1 MKETACLVSL
11 GCPKNLVD
19 SEVMLGLLS
28 KEGHPLTTDPSKAE
42 ILIVNTC
49 SFIEEATKEAV
60 ETILQLSR
68 LKKEGRCRLLIV
80 SGCLP
85 QRYGKVLEKEL
96 SEVDLFVGTGAF
108 QNLPKLLSQKQK
120 RRSFV
125 PKSTFLYNERT
136 PRILSTPP
144 FIAYLKIAEGCSN
157 TCTFCT
163 VPKIRGPYRSRKI
176 RSVLEE
182 AKRLAD
188 QGVQELILIAQDTT
202 GYGRDLR
209 DGTDLEKLLRYL
221 VKVEGL
227 RWIRILYSYPRAD
240 RFTDGLLELIAQEE
254 KICSY
259 LDLPLQ
265 HVDDEILKR
274 MGRRS
279 TGAEI
284 RTLLRK
290 IRAFLPEV
298 SLRSSLIVGFPG
310 EKESQFKALLDFV
323 EEVQFDHLGAFKY
336 SCEKGTPASR
346 LPHPIPEGV
355 KEERLRALMEI
366 QKKISLKKYKKMVG
380 QRRVV
385 LVEGPQ
391 RERSILRG
399 RLQTQAPEIDG
410 SVFLTGEYPVI
421 PALQGGVKG
430 YNIKEAPYRKA
441 PPIRAESFHGKARPG
456 DWVEAR
462 ITQALPYDLVAQV
475 EKILP

>member
-1 MKETACLVSL
+1 MFVTEKEMLPSRIGKVPPVGYNGSGMKETVCLVSL

-19 SEVMLGLLS
+19 SEVILGLLS
-28 KEGHPLTTDPSKAE
+28 KEGYPLTTDPLKAE

-96 SEVDLFVGTGAF
+96 PEVDLFVGTGAF
-108 QNLPKLLSQKQK
+108 QNLPKLLFRKPK
-120 RRSFV
+120 RKSII

-157 TCTFCT
+157 ACTFCT
-163 VPKIRGPYRSRKI
+163 VPKIRGPYRSRKL
-176 RSVLEE
+176 RSILEE
-182 AKRLAD
+182 ARRLAN

-202 GYGRDLR
+202 GYGRDLG
-209 DGTDLEKLLRYL
+209 DGTDLEKLLKCL
-221 VKVEGL
+221 VGVEGL
-227 RWIRILYSYPRAD
+227 RWIRILYSYPKID
-240 RFTDGLLELIAQEE
+240 HFTDGLLGLIAQEE
-254 KICSY
+254 KICPY

-265 HVDDEILKR
+265 HVDDEVLKR

-284 RTLLRK
+284 RSLLRK

-323 EEVQFDHLGAFKY
+323 EETQFDHLGAFKY
-336 SCEKGTPASR
+336 SPEERTPASR
-346 LPHPIPEGV
+346 LPHPIPESV
-355 KEERLRALMEI
+355 REERLRTLMGT
-366 QKKISLKKYKKMVG
+366 QKKISLKKYKKMIG

-385 LVEGPQ
+385 LVEGLH

-410 SVFLTGEYPVI
+410 SVIL
-421 PALQGGVKG
+421 
-430 YNIKEAPYRKA
+430 
-441 PPIRAESFHGKARPG
+441 SGKARPG
-456 DWVEAR
+456 NWVEAR
-462 ITQALPYDLVAQV
+462 ITQALPYDLVAQI